1 MKKLTLLLFLST
13 IVYTQSAFS
22 QTTAKMDSLGLPGDN
37 LNLYSVLDL
46 FQKSETF
53 EAFEKSLNA
62 EDSKINNLDLN
73 NDEKTDYIKVIDNQK
88 GESHAVVLQVI
99 VSEKETQDVAVI
111 EIEKDKD
118 GKVVV
123 QIVGDEELYG
133 KDYIVEPAE
142 NDPTAKASETKTPE
156 SEKTTV
162 INNTTNNY
170 YNTSLPNSQYVVVNQ
185 WPIVHYV
192 YGPSYMVYSSPWYWN
207 SYPMWWRPWR
217 PWYWH
222 NYYWHHHNHN
232 HFNHYGHYHRTSFYR
247 APGAHNHYGPHRTAS
262 VTVSAHR
269 KDNVYHKT
277 YTSVSR
283 KGDGKVG
290 GGKANPAYNSKAG
303 NTSDAKRDNNNSG
316 ATKSNPGTSKSDRN
330 DNNGGAS
337 KSKPNNKPASSSGN
351 TSRPKNNSSSRASTK
366 PAQRSTGGAK
376 SSTSSGKK
384 SGGGKGR

>member
-1 MKKLTLLLFLST
+1 MNKRLTLLLFLST
-13 IVYTQSAFS
+13 IVYNQSAFS

-99 VSEKETQDVAVI
+99 VNEKETQDVAVI

-133 KDYIVEPAE
+133 KDYIVEPTE
-142 NDPTAKASETKTPE
+142 NDPTAKVAETKTPE
-156 SEKTTV
+156 SEKTI

-170 YNTSLPNSQYVVVNQ
+170 YNTSLPNTQYVVVNQ

-192 YGPSYMVYSSPWYWN
+192 YGPSYMGYVSPWYWN
-207 SYPMWWRPWR
+207 SYPMWWRPWS

-232 HFNHYGHYHRTSFYR
+232 YYNHYGHYHRTMHYR
-247 APGAHNHYGPHRTAS
+247 APFAHSNYGPHRTS
-262 VTVSAHR
+262 SPTVYEHR
-269 KDNVYHKT
+269 KGNVYNKT
-277 YTSVSR
+277 YASKSR
-283 KGDGKVG
+283 AGDGKIVAP
-290 GGKANPAYNSKAG
+290 KANPAYNSKGGKNTNAVRNNKNDGVNKSTPNTSKSKENRPATNNNNQKSKPSGG
-303 NTSDAKRDNNNSG
+303 NTSKPSKKTSPKASG
-316 ATKSNPGTSKSDRN
+316 
-330 DNNGGAS
+330 
-337 KSKPNNKPASSSGN
+337 
-351 TSRPKNNSSSRASTK
+351 K
-366 PAQRSTGGAK
+366 PAQK
-376 SSTSSGKK
+376 STSAPK
-384 SGGGKGR
+384 SGGKKGGGGR

>member
-1 MKKLTLLLFLST
+1 MKKLAFLLLLFT
-13 IVYTQSAFS
+13 ICNNKGAFS
-22 QTTAKMDSLGLPGDN
+22 QTTEKMDSLGLPGDN

-73 NDEKTDYIKVIDNQK
+73 NDNKTDYIKVIDHQT

-99 VSEKETQDVAVI
+99 VNEKENQDVAVI
-111 EIEKDKD
+111 EIEKDKA

-123 QIVGDEELYG
+123 QIVGNEELYG
-133 KDYIVEPAE
+133 KDYIVEPTE
-142 NDPTAKASETKTPE
+142 NDPNAKTAETKTPE
-156 SEKTTV
+156 NEKTTV

-192 YGPSYMVYSSPWYWN
+192 YGPSYVGYVSPWYWN
-207 SYPMWWRPWR
+207 SYPMWWHSWS

-222 NYYWHHHNHN
+222 SYYWSHHSNNHHNYYGN
-232 HFNHYGHYHRTSFYR
+232 YHRTGFYR
-247 APGAHNHYGPHRTAS
+247 APIAHGFYGPHRS
-262 VTVSAHR
+262 VSTTVSAHR
-269 KDNVYHKT
+269 KANVYSKT
-277 YTSVSR
+277 YASVSR

-290 GGKANPAYNSKAG
+290 GGKANPAYNSKGANDG
-303 NTSDAKRDNNNSG
+303 NVSRKDNGVNKSTPNTSK
-316 ATKSNPGTSKSDRN
+316 P
-330 DNNGGAS
+330 NGNRPS
-337 KSKPNNKPASSSGN
+337 TNQKSKPSNGGGN
-351 TSRPKNNSSSRASTK
+351 TSRPSNNNKTSPRSTSR
-366 PAQRSTGGAK
+366 PAQKSGGAPK
-376 SSTSSGKK
+376 SSPPSGKK

>member
-1 MKKLTLLLFLST
+1 MKRLTFLLFLST

-22 QTTAKMDSLGLPGDN
+22 QATEKMDSLGLPGDN

-73 NDEKTDYIKVIDNQK
+73 NDDKTDYIKVIDHQK
-88 GESHAVVLQVI
+88 GESHAVVLQVM
-99 VSEKETQDVAVI
+99 VNEKENQDVAVI

-123 QIVGDEELYG
+123 QIVGNEELYG
-133 KDYIVEPAE
+133 KDYIVEPTE

-156 SEKTTV
+156 SDKTTV

-170 YNTSLPNSQYVVVNQ
+170 YNTSLPNTQYVVVNQ

-192 YGPSYMVYSSPWYWN
+192 YGPHYVVYSSPWYWGY
-207 SYPMWWRPWR
+207 YPGWWRPWS

-232 HFNHYGHYHRTSFYR
+232 HYHHYGHYHRTHHYR
-247 APGAHNHYGPHRTAS
+247 APFAHSHYGPHRSVSITVHNHRTA
-262 VTVSAHR
+262 
-269 KDNVYHKT
+269 NVYNRT
-277 YTSVSR
+277 YASKSR
-283 KGDGKVG
+283 KGDGKIAG
-290 GGKANPAYNSKAG
+290 PKANPAYNSKGGKNTNAVRSNKKDG
-303 NTSDAKRDNNNSG
+303 VSKSTPNTSKPSG
-316 ATKSNPGTSKSDRN
+316 SRATTNQ
-330 DNNGGAS
+330 
-337 KSKPNNKPASSSGN
+337 KSKPSSGGGN
-351 TSRPKNNSSSRASTK
+351 ARPSNKTSPKAS
-366 PAQRSTGGAK
+366 GK
-376 SSTSSGKK
+376 SSPKPSSAPKSSGKK
-384 SGGGKGR
+384 GGGGKGR